1 MGATEILIGVV
12 CLVVFIWIFFVP
24 SKKPWTA
31 SEIAKAEE
39 SHMIGVLV
47 GAMGGDITQAAVAR
61 YALERFE
68 QQYQCKATTNDLGL
82 LLGIISSG
90 V

>member
-1 MGATEILIGVV
+1 MTIWQILLGIA
-12 CLVVFIWIFFVP
+12 CLALFVWIFYVP

-31 SEIAKAEE
+31 AEKAKADEN
-39 SHMIGVLV
+39 HMIGVLV
-47 GAMGGDITQAAVAR
+47 GAMGGDISQAAVAR
-61 YALERFE
+61 YALEAFE
-68 QQYQCKATTNDLGL
+68 EKYKRKATANDIGV